1 MATVPRRLSVRD
13 ETKPLVLIVAILVG
27 IMLNRLLGEGTEW
40 LIYVVEIGVF
50 FVIFAVMLPVEIT
63 EVSHAFRKVKPTAL
77 ALFVNFLFIPFFS
90 WSLGWLFLRQ
100 QPDF

>member
-1 MATVPRRLSVRD
+1 
-13 ETKPLVLIVAILVG
+13 
-27 IMLNRLLGEGTEW
+27 MLNRLLGEGTEW

-63 EVSHAFRKVKPTAL
+63 EVSHDFRKVKPTAL

-90 WSLGWLFLRQ
+90 YKIAQAERRVLGRVELLLGLIAPSWC
-100 QPDF
+100 